1 MSYFFFILYL
11 SAEAKATTGF
21 PGGSSLINGEAPQ
34 EAQNCQKA
42 QNLLVLFVTFILPL
56 VV

>member
-21 PGGSSLINGEAPQ
+21 PGGSSLINGQRPQ
-34 EAQNCQKA
+34 EARNRQK
-42 QNLLVLFVTFILPL
+42 QKIVLSFL
-56 VV
+56 

>member
-1 MSYFFFILYL
+1 MRRNGISG
-11 SAEAKATTGF
+11 KA
-21 PGGSSLINGEAPQ
+21 PR